1 MKIILKD
8 IEPGDW
14 ILGVRAAKRLLAMFQ
29 KDMVVSYENEKRFYV
44 KRNKASITVR
54 PTQPVV
60 RPENLVKNFPGLCP

>member
-8 IEPGDW
+8 LEPDDW
-14 ILGVRAAKRLLAMFQ
+14 VLGVRAAKRLMTMFQ

-54 PTQPVV
+54 PTQ
-60 RPENLVKNFPGLCP
+60 